1 MGTRSFK
8 SKWKIIWKKKGLLVK
23 DDKTRQQ
30 KSHKNNCGGTENFH
44 FPLLEGIK

>member
-23 DDKTRQQ
+23 DDKTRQHRSHIKITVEAQ
-30 KSHKNNCGGTENFH
+30 KISTSHF
-44 FPLLEGIK
+44 

>member
-23 DDKTRQQ
+23 DDKTRQHRSHIKITVEAQ
-30 KSHKNNCGGTENFH
+30 K
-44 FPLLEGIK
+44 FPLPTFRGN